1 MKTLSGRRA
10 VWLVLK
16 RELNTRLRT
25 RSFVIG
31 TVVLLVLLLGYVG
44 FQTSLAGSAEKNTVG
59 LTGQATGIARQLQVE
74 AVQAGR
80 QISTVTVT
88 DPAEGRKQV
97 EDGDLDALVSGSA
110 AKLTATYKS
119 SLDDQLRRVLD
130 QVAQQQVLD
139 GVLSSAQLAPAEVM
153 AQVDGTHVRDDP
165 ISPEPA
171 DHTQRLVVGLIVA
184 FLLYLSIITYGMMVA
199 QGVVEEK
206 SSRVVEILLAS
217 VRPWQLLLGK
227 VIGLGLVGLTQLVI
241 LAAAGLAAAS
251 ATGVFSLS
259 GFATGTLLWGLL
271 WYLLGFLL
279 YATIYGALGSLV
291 SRQEDTQSVVS
302 PLNIILIVGF
312 IAGINLLLQDPSGSG
327 TKVLSLIPL
336 LSPIL
341 MPARIST
348 GVAAGWEIALSL
360 GLTVAFVALL
370 TWVGGRIYGNSVLR
384 IGSRIK
390 LSEALRG

>member
-1 MKTLSGRRA
+1 MRTLSGRRA

-25 RSFVIG
+25 RSFVVG
-31 TVVLLVLLLGYVG
+31 TAVLLVLLLGYVV
-44 FQTSLAGSAEKNTVG
+44 FQTALAGSADRSTVG
-59 LTGQATGIARQLQVE
+59 LTGQAIGIARQLQTE
-74 AVQAGR
+74 AALAGR
-80 QISTVTVT
+80 EVTTVVVT
-88 DPAEGRKQV
+88 DPVEGRQKV
-97 EDGDLDALVSGSA
+97 ENGDIDALVSGSA
-110 AKLTATYKS
+110 AQLTATYKS
-119 SLDDQLRRVLD
+119 SLDEQLRHVLD

-139 GVLSSAQLAPAEVM
+139 GVLSSAQLEPAEVM
-153 AQVDGTHVRDDP
+153 ARVNGTHVQDDAL
-165 ISPEPA
+165 SPEPA
-171 DHTQRLVVGLIVA
+171 DHTQRLVVGLVVA
-184 FLLYLSIITYGMMVA
+184 FLLYMSIITYGMMVA

-241 LAAAGLAAAS
+241 LAVAGLAAAS
-251 ATGVFSLS
+251 VTGVFTLS
-259 GFATGTLLWGLL
+259 GFATGTALWGLL

-291 SRQEDTQSVVS
+291 SRQEDTQSVVG
-302 PLNIILIVGF
+302 PLNIILVVGF
-312 IAGINLLLQDPSGSG
+312 IAGFNLLVQNPAGSA
-327 TKVLSLIPL
+327 TKIVSLIPL

-348 GVAAGWEIALSL
+348 GAAAGWEIGLSL
-360 GLTVAFVALL
+360 ALTVALVALL
-370 TWVGGRIYGNSVLR
+370 TWLGGKIYGNSVLR

>member
-31 TVVLLVLLLGYVG
+31 TAVLLVLLLGYVG
-44 FQTSLAGSAEKNTVG
+44 FQTALAGSSDKSTVG
-59 LTGQATGIARQLQVE
+59 LTGQATGIAKQLQV
-74 AVQAGR
+74 AAAQSGR
-80 QISTVTVT
+80 QVETVTVT
-88 DPAEGRKQV
+88 DPAEGRQAV
-97 EDGDLDALVSGSA
+97 ENGDLDALVSGSA

-119 SLDDQLRRVLD
+119 ALDDQLRRVLD

-139 GVLSSAQLAPAEVM
+139 GVLSSAQLEPAVVM
-153 AQVDGTHVRDDP
+153 AQVNSTHVQDDAL
-165 ISPEPA
+165 SPEPA
-171 DHTQRLVVGLIVA
+171 DHTQRLVLGLIVA
-184 FLLYLSIITYGMMVA
+184 FLLYMSIITYGMMVA

-206 SSRVVEILLAS
+206 SSRVVELLLAS

-227 VIGLGLVGLTQLVI
+227 VIGIGLVGLTQLVVLGAVGL
-241 LAAAGLAAAS
+241 LAATV
-251 ATGVFSLS
+251 TGVFTLS
-259 GFATGTLLWGLL
+259 GFATGAVLWGLL

-291 SRQEDTQSVVS
+291 SRQEDTQSVVG
-302 PLNIILIVGF
+302 PLNIILVIGF
-312 IAGINLLLQDPSGSG
+312 VAGFNLLLQDPSG
-327 TKVLSLIPL
+327 TAVKVVSLVPL

-348 GVAAGWEIALSL
+348 GAAAGWEIGLSL
-360 GLTVAFVALL
+360 ALTLASVALL
-370 TWVGGRIYGNSVLR
+370 TWLGGKIYGNSVLR

>member
-1 MKTLSGRRA
+1 MKKLSGRRA
-10 VWLVLK
+10 VWLVMK

-25 RSFVIG
+25 RSFVVG

-44 FQTSLAGSAEKNTVG
+44 FQTSLAGSADKSTVG
-59 LTGQATGIARQLQVE
+59 LTGQATGIAQQLQV
-74 AVQAGR
+74 AATQSGR
-80 QISTVTVT
+80 HVDTVTVT
-88 DPAEGRKQV
+88 DPAEGRKKV

-119 SLDDQLRRVLD
+119 SLDEQLRKVLD

-139 GVLSSAQLAPAEVM
+139 GVLSSAQLEPADVM
-153 AQVDGTHVRDDP
+153 AQVNGTHVQDDP

-241 LAAAGLAAAS
+241 LGAAGLAAAS

-302 PLNIILIVGF
+302 PLNVILIVGF

-348 GVAAGWEIALSL
+348 GAAAGWEIALSL
-360 GLTVAFVALL
+360 GLTVALVALL
-370 TWVGGRIYGNSVLR
+370 TWLGGKIYGNSVLR

>member
-1 MKTLSGRRA
+1 MRTLSGRRA
-10 VWLVLK
+10 VWLVMK

-31 TVVLLVLLLGYVG
+31 TVVMLVLLLGYVG
-44 FQTSLAGSAEKNTVG
+44 FQTSLAGSADKSTVG

-74 AVQAGR
+74 AAQSGR
-80 QISTVTVT
+80 QISTVTIT
-88 DPAEGRKQV
+88 DPAEGRKKV

-119 SLDDQLRRVLD
+119 SLDNQLREVLD

-139 GVLSSAQLAPAEVM
+139 GVLSSAQLEPADVM
-153 AQVDGTHVRDDP
+153 AQVDGTHVQDDP

-184 FLLYLSIITYGMMVA
+184 FLLYISIITYGMMVA

-241 LAAAGLAAAS
+241 LAAAGLVAAS
-251 ATGVFSLS
+251 VTGVFTLS
-259 GFATGTLLWGLL
+259 GFATGALLWGLL

-291 SRQEDTQSVVS
+291 SRQEDTQSVVG
-302 PLNIILIVGF
+302 PLNIVLIVGF
-312 IAGINLLLQDPSGSG
+312 VTGFNLLLQDPSG
-327 TKVLSLIPL
+327 TAAKAVSLVPL
-336 LSPIL
+336 FSPIL
-341 MPARIST
+341 MPARIAT
-348 GVAAGWEIALSL
+348 GAAAGWEIALSL
-360 GLTVAFVALL
+360 GLTAALVALL
-370 TWVGGRIYGNSVLR
+370 TWLGGKIYGNSVLR

>member
-1 MKTLSGRRA
+1 MRTLSARRA

-31 TVVLLVLLLGYVG
+31 TAVLLVLLLGYVV
-44 FQTSLAGSAEKNTVG
+44 FQTALAGSANKSTVG
-59 LTGQATGIARQLQVE
+59 LTGQAIGIARQLQTE
-74 AVQAGR
+74 AALAG
-80 QISTVTVT
+80 QEVTTVVVT
-88 DPAEGRKQV
+88 DPAEGRQKV
-97 EDGDLDALVSGSA
+97 ENGDFDALVSGSA
-110 AKLTATYKS
+110 AQLTATYKS

-139 GVLSSAQLAPAEVM
+139 GVLSSAQLEPAEVM
-153 AQVDGTHVRDDP
+153 ARVNGTHVRDDA
-165 ISPEPA
+165 IAPEPA

-184 FLLYLSIITYGMMVA
+184 FLLYMSIITYGMMVA

-241 LAAAGLAAAS
+241 LAVAGLGAAS

-312 IAGINLLLQDPSGSG
+312 IAGINLLLRDPSG
-327 TKVLSLIPL
+327 TTVKVLSLVPL

-348 GVAAGWEIALSL
+348 GTAAGWEIALSL
-360 GLTVAFVALL
+360 GLTVALVALL
-370 TWVGGRIYGNSVLR
+370 TWLGGKIYGNSVLR

-390 LSEALRG
+390 LSEALRS

>member
-1 MKTLSGRRA
+1 MRTLSGRRA
-10 VWLVLK
+10 VWLVMK

-31 TVVLLVLLLGYVG
+31 TVVMLVLLLGYVG
-44 FQTSLAGSAEKNTVG
+44 FQTSLAGSADKSTVG

-74 AVQAGR
+74 AAQSGR
-80 QISTVTVT
+80 QISTVTIT
-88 DPAEGRKQV
+88 DPAEGRKKV

-119 SLDDQLRRVLD
+119 SLDGQLRKVLD

-139 GVLSSAQLAPAEVM
+139 GVLSSAQLEPADVM

-171 DHTQRLVVGLIVA
+171 DQTQRLVVGLIVA
-184 FLLYLSIITYGMMVA
+184 FLLYISIITYGMMVA

-241 LAAAGLAAAS
+241 LAAAGLVAAS
-251 ATGVFSLS
+251 VTGVFTLS
-259 GFATGTLLWGLL
+259 GFATGALLWGLL

-291 SRQEDTQSVVS
+291 SRQEDTQSVVG
-302 PLNIILIVGF
+302 PLNIVLIVGF
-312 IAGINLLLQDPSGSG
+312 VTGFNLLLQDPSG
-327 TKVLSLIPL
+327 TAAKAVSLVPL
-336 LSPIL
+336 FSPIL
-341 MPARIST
+341 MPARIAT
-348 GVAAGWEIALSL
+348 GAAAGWEIALSL
-360 GLTVAFVALL
+360 GLTAALVALL
-370 TWVGGRIYGNSVLR
+370 TWLGGKIYGNSVLR

>member
-1 MKTLSGRRA
+1 MRTLSARRA

-25 RSFVIG
+25 RSFVVG
-31 TVVLLVLLLGYVG
+31 TAVLLALLLGYVV
-44 FQTSLAGSAEKNTVG
+44 FQTALAGSSDKSTVG
-59 LTGQATGIARQLQVE
+59 LTGQAIGIARQLQTE
-74 AVQAGR
+74 AALSGR
-80 QISTVTVT
+80 EITTVVVT
-88 DPAEGRKQV
+88 DPAEGRQKV
-97 EDGDLDALVSGSA
+97 TDGDFDALVSGSA
-110 AKLTATYKS
+110 AQLTATYKS

-139 GVLSSAQLAPAEVM
+139 GVLSSAQLVPAEVM
-153 AQVDGTHVRDDP
+153 ARVHSTHVQDDA
-165 ISPEPA
+165 ISPQPA
-171 DHTQRLVVGLIVA
+171 DHTQRLVVGLVVA
-184 FLLYLSIITYGMMVA
+184 FLLYMSIITYGMMVA

-241 LAAAGLAAAS
+241 LAAVGVGAAT
-251 ATGVFSLS
+251 ATGVLTLS
-259 GFATGTLLWGLL
+259 GFTTGAVLWGLL

-291 SRQEDTQSVVS
+291 SRQEDTQSVVG
-302 PLNIILIVGF
+302 PLNIILVVGF
-312 IAGINLLLQDPSGSG
+312 VAGFNLLVQNPAGSA
-327 TKVLSLIPL
+327 TKIVSLIPL

-348 GVAAGWEIALSL
+348 GAASGWEIGLSL
-360 GLTVAFVALL
+360 TLTVACVALL
-370 TWVGGRIYGNSVLR
+370 TWLGGKIYGNSVLR

-390 LSEALRG
+390 LREALRG

>member
-1 MKTLSGRRA
+1 MRKLSGRRA
-10 VWLVLK
+10 VWLVMK

-25 RSFVIG
+25 RSFVVG

-44 FQTSLAGSAEKNTVG
+44 FQTSLAGSADKSTVG
-59 LTGQATGIARQLQVE
+59 LTGQATGIARQLQV
-74 AVQAGR
+74 AAAQSGR
-80 QISTVTVT
+80 HVDTVTVT
-88 DPAEGRKQV
+88 DPAEGRAKV

-119 SLDDQLRRVLD
+119 SLDDQLRKVLD

-139 GVLSSAQLAPAEVM
+139 GVLSSAQLEPAEVM
-153 AQVDGTHVRDDP
+153 AQVDGTHVQDDP

-171 DHTQRLVVGLIVA
+171 DQTQRLVVGLIVA
-184 FLLYLSIITYGMMVA
+184 FLLYISIITYGMMVA

-241 LAAAGLAAAS
+241 LGAAGLAAAS

-348 GVAAGWEIALSL
+348 GAAAGWEIALSL
-360 GLTVAFVALL
+360 GLTIALVAVL
-370 TWVGGRIYGNSVLR
+370 TWLGGKIYGNSVLR

-390 LSEALRG
+390 LREALRG

>member
-1 MKTLSGRRA
+1 MRTLSGRRA
-10 VWLVLK
+10 VWLVMK

-25 RSFVIG
+25 RSFVVG

-44 FQTSLAGSAEKNTVG
+44 FQSALAGSADKNTVG
-59 LTGQATGIARQLQVE
+59 LTGQAIGIAQQLQT
-74 AVQAGR
+74 QAALSGR
-80 QISTVTVT
+80 EISTVVVT
-88 DPAEGRKQV
+88 DPAEGRQKV

-119 SLDDQLRRVLD
+119 SLDDQLRKVLD
-130 QVAQQQVLD
+130 QVAQRQVLD
-139 GVLSSAQLAPAEVM
+139 GVLSSAQLEPAEVM
-153 AQVDGTHVRDDP
+153 AQVNGTHVRDDA

-171 DHTQRLVVGLIVA
+171 DHTERLIVGLIVA
-184 FLLYLSIITYGMMVA
+184 FLLYISIITYGTMVA

-241 LAAAGLAAAS
+241 LGAAGLAAAS
-251 ATGVFSLS
+251 VTGVFSLS

-312 IAGINLLLQDPSGSG
+312 IAGINLLLQDPSGTG
-327 TKVLSLIPL
+327 AKVLSLIPL

-341 MPARIST
+341 MPARISI
-348 GVAAGWEIALSL
+348 GVAAGWEVALSL
-360 GLTVAFVALL
+360 GLTVALVAVL
-370 TWVGGRIYGNSVLR
+370 TWLGGKIYGNSVLR

>member
-1 MKTLSGRRA
+1 MRTLSGRRA
-10 VWLVLK
+10 VWLVMK

-31 TVVLLVLLLGYVG
+31 TVVMLALLLGYVG
-44 FQTSLAGSAEKNTVG
+44 FQSALAGSADKSTVG
-59 LTGQATGIARQLQVE
+59 LTGQAIGIAQQLQT
-74 AVQAGR
+74 QAARSGQ
-80 QISTVTVT
+80 QISTVTIT
-88 DPAEGRKQV
+88 DPAEGRKKV

-119 SLDDQLRRVLD
+119 TLDKQLRTVLD

-139 GVLSSAQLAPAEVM
+139 GVLSSAQLEPAEVM
-153 AQVDGTHVRDDP
+153 AQVNGTHVQDDAL
-165 ISPEPA
+165 SPEPA
-171 DHTQRLVVGLIVA
+171 DHTERLVVGLIVA
-184 FLLYLSIITYGMMVA
+184 FLLYISIITYGMMVA

-241 LAAAGLAAAS
+241 LAGAGLVAAS

-259 GFATGTLLWGLL
+259 GFAGGALLWGLL

-291 SRQEDTQSVVS
+291 SRQEDTQSVVG
-302 PLNIILIVGF
+302 PINIVLIIGF
-312 IAGINLLLQDPSGSG
+312 VAGFNLLLQDPSGSAA
-327 TKVLSLIPL
+327 KVISLIPL

-341 MPARIST
+341 MPARIAT
-348 GVAAGWEIALSL
+348 GAAASWEIALSL
-360 GLTVAFVALL
+360 GLTVALVALL
-370 TWVGGRIYGNSVLR
+370 TWLGGKIYGNSVLR

>member
-1 MKTLSGRRA
+1 MRKLSGRRA
-10 VWLVLK
+10 VWLVMK

-31 TVVLLVLLLGYVG
+31 TVVMLVLLLGYVG
-44 FQTSLAGSAEKNTVG
+44 FQTSLAGAADENTVG

-74 AVQAGR
+74 AAQSGR

-88 DPAEGRKQV
+88 DPAEGRKKV

-110 AKLTATYKS
+110 AKLTATYQS
-119 SLDDQLRRVLD
+119 SLDDQLRKVLD

-139 GVLSSAQLAPAEVM
+139 GVLSSAQLEPADVM
-153 AQVDGTHVRDDP
+153 AQVDGTHVQDDP

-171 DHTQRLVVGLIVA
+171 DHTQRLIIGLIVA
-184 FLLYLSIITYGMMVA
+184 FLLYISIITYGMMVA

-241 LAAAGLAAAS
+241 LATAGLVAAS
-251 ATGVFSLS
+251 VTGVFTLS

-291 SRQEDTQSVVS
+291 SRQEDTQSVVT

-312 IAGINLLLQDPSGSG
+312 ISGINLLLQDPSGTG
-327 TKVLSLIPL
+327 VKVLSLIPL

-348 GVAAGWEIALSL
+348 GAAAGWEIALSL
-360 GLTVAFVALL
+360 GLTVALVALL
-370 TWVGGRIYGNSVLR
+370 TWLGGKIYGNSVLR

>member
-1 MKTLSGRRA
+1 MRTLSGRRA
-10 VWLVLK
+10 VWLVMK

-25 RSFVIG
+25 RSFVVG

-44 FQTSLAGSAEKNTVG
+44 FQSALAGSADKNTVG
-59 LTGQATGIARQLQVE
+59 LTGQAIGIAQQLQTE
-74 AVQAGR
+74 ATLSGR
-80 QISTVTVT
+80 EISTVVVT
-88 DPAEGRKQV
+88 DPAEGRQQV

-119 SLDDQLRRVLD
+119 SLDSQLRKVLD
-130 QVAQQQVLD
+130 QVAQRQVLD
-139 GVLSSAQLAPAEVM
+139 GVLSSAQLEPAEVM
-153 AQVDGTHVRDDP
+153 AQVNGTHVQDDA

-171 DHTQRLVVGLIVA
+171 DHTERLIVGLIVA
-184 FLLYLSIITYGMMVA
+184 FLLYISIITYGTMVA

-241 LAAAGLAAAS
+241 LGAAGLAAAS
-251 ATGVFSLS
+251 VTGVFSLS

-312 IAGINLLLQDPSGSG
+312 IAGINLLLQDPSGTG
-327 TKVLSLIPL
+327 AKVLSLIPL

-341 MPARIST
+341 MPARISI
-348 GVAAGWEIALSL
+348 GVAAGWEVALSL
-360 GLTVAFVALL
+360 GLTVALVALL
-370 TWVGGRIYGNSVLR
+370 TWLGGKIYGNSVLR

>member
-1 MKTLSGRRA
+1 MRTLSGRRA

-31 TVVLLVLLLGYVG
+31 TVVMLVLLLGYVG
-44 FQTSLAGSAEKNTVG
+44 FQAALAGAADKSTVG
-59 LTGQATGIARQLQVE
+59 LTGQATGIAQQLRTK
-74 AVQAGR
+74 AAQAG
-80 QISTVTVT
+80 QEISVVTVT
-88 DPAEGRKQV
+88 DPAEGRQKV

-119 SLDDQLRRVLD
+119 SLDTQLRTVLD

-139 GVLSSAQLAPAEVM
+139 GVLSAAQLEPADVM
-153 AQVDGTHVRDDP
+153 AQVNGTHVQDDAL
-165 ISPEPA
+165 SPEPA

-184 FLLYLSIITYGMMVA
+184 FLLYISIITYGTMVA

-206 SSRVVEILLAS
+206 ASRVVEILLAS

-227 VIGLGLVGLTQLVI
+227 VIGLGLVGLVQLVI
-241 LAAAGLAAAS
+241 LATAGLIAATVS
-251 ATGVFSLS
+251 GVFSLS
-259 GFATGTLLWGLL
+259 GFAGGALLWGLL

-291 SRQEDTQSVVS
+291 SRQEDTQSVVG
-302 PLNIILIVGF
+302 PINIVLIIGF
-312 IAGINLLLQDPSGSG
+312 VAGFNLLLQDPDGTG

-341 MPARIST
+341 MPARIAT
-348 GVAAGWEIALSL
+348 GAAAGWEIGLSL
-360 GLTVAFVALL
+360 GLTVALVALL
-370 TWVGGRIYGNSVLR
+370 TWLGGKIYGNSVLR

>member
-1 MKTLSGRRA
+1 MKKLSGRRA
-10 VWLVLK
+10 VWLVMK

-44 FQTSLAGSAEKNTVG
+44 FQTSLAGSADKSTVG
-59 LTGQATGIARQLQVE
+59 LTGQATGIAQQLQV
-74 AVQAGR
+74 AAAQSGR
-80 QISTVTVT
+80 HIDTVTVT
-88 DPAEGRKQV
+88 DPAEGRAKV
-97 EDGDLDALVSGSA
+97 EGGDLDALVSGSA

-139 GVLSSAQLAPAEVM
+139 GVLSSAQLEPAQVM
-153 AQVDGTHVRDDP
+153 AQVDGTHVHDDP

-171 DHTQRLVVGLIVA
+171 DHTQRLIVGLIVA

-241 LAAAGLAAAS
+241 LGAAGLAAAS

-312 IAGINLLLQDPSGSG
+312 IAGINLLLRDPSGSG

-348 GVAAGWEIALSL
+348 GAAAGWEIALSL
-360 GLTVAFVALL
+360 GLTVALVALL
-370 TWVGGRIYGNSVLR
+370 TWLGGKIYGNSVLR

>member
-1 MKTLSGRRA
+1 MRKLSGRRA
-10 VWLVLK
+10 VWLVMK

-25 RSFVIG
+25 RSFVVG

-44 FQTSLAGSAEKNTVG
+44 FQTSLAGSADKSTVG
-59 LTGQATGIARQLQVE
+59 LTGQATGIAQQLQV
-74 AVQAGR
+74 AAAQSGR
-80 QISTVTVT
+80 HIDTVTVT
-88 DPAEGRKQV
+88 DPAEGRQKV
-97 EDGDLDALVSGSA
+97 ENGDLDALVSGSA

-119 SLDDQLRRVLD
+119 SLDDQLRMVLD

-139 GVLSSAQLAPAEVM
+139 GVLSSAQLEPAEVM
-153 AQVDGTHVRDDP
+153 AQVNGTHVQDDA

-184 FLLYLSIITYGMMVA
+184 FLLYISIITYGMMVA

-241 LAAAGLAAAS
+241 LGAAGLAAAS
-251 ATGVFSLS
+251 VTGVFSLS

-312 IAGINLLLQDPSGSG
+312 IAGINLLLRDPSGSG

-348 GVAAGWEIALSL
+348 GAAAGWEIALSL
-360 GLTVAFVALL
+360 GLTVTLVALL
-370 TWVGGRIYGNSVLR
+370 TWLGGKIYGNSVLR

>member
-1 MKTLSGRRA
+1 MRKLSARRA
-10 VWLVLK
+10 VWLVMK

-44 FQTSLAGSAEKNTVG
+44 FQSALAGSADKSTVG
-59 LTGQATGIARQLQVE
+59 LTGQAIGIAQQLQTE
-74 AVQAGR
+74 AARSGQE
-80 QISTVTVT
+80 ISTVVVT
-88 DPAEGRKQV
+88 DPAEGRQKV
-97 EDGDLDALVSGSA
+97 ESGDLDALVSGSA

-119 SLDDQLRRVLD
+119 SLDSQLRRVLD
-130 QVAQQQVLD
+130 EVAQRQVLD
-139 GVLSSAQLAPAEVM
+139 GVLSSAQLDPADVM
-153 AQVDGTHVRDDP
+153 AQVNGTHVRDDAL
-165 ISPEPA
+165 SPEPA

-184 FLLYLSIITYGMMVA
+184 FLLYMSIITYGTMVA

-241 LAAAGLAAAS
+241 IGAAGLVAAS
-251 ATGVFSLS
+251 VTGVFTLS
-259 GFATGTLLWGLL
+259 GFATGALLWGLL

-312 IAGINLLLQDPSGSG
+312 VAGFNLLLQDPDG
-327 TKVLSLIPL
+327 TAAKVVSLVPL

-341 MPARIST
+341 MPARIAT
-348 GVAAGWEIALSL
+348 GSAAGWEIALSL

-370 TWVGGRIYGNSVLR
+370 TWLGGKIYRNSVLR
-384 IGSRIK
+384 VGSRIK

>member
-1 MKTLSGRRA
+1 MKKLSGRRA

-31 TVVLLVLLLGYVG
+31 TAVLLVLLLGYVG
-44 FQTSLAGSAEKNTVG
+44 FQTALAGSSDKSTVG
-59 LTGQATGIARQLQVE
+59 LTGQATGIAKQLQV
-74 AVQAGR
+74 AAAQSGR
-80 QISTVTVT
+80 EVETVTVT
-88 DPAEGRKQV
+88 DPAEGRQQV
-97 EDGDLDALVSGSA
+97 ENGDLDALVSGSA

-119 SLDDQLRRVLD
+119 ALDNQLRRVLD

-139 GVLSSAQLAPAEVM
+139 GVLSSAQLEPAEVM
-153 AQVDGTHVRDDP
+153 AQVSSTHVQDDAL
-165 ISPEPA
+165 SPEPA
-171 DHTQRLVVGLIVA
+171 DHTQRLVLGLIVA
-184 FLLYLSIITYGMMVA
+184 FLLYMSIITYGMMVA

-206 SSRVVEILLAS
+206 SSRVVELLLAS

-227 VIGLGLVGLTQLVI
+227 VIGIGLVGLTQLVI
-241 LAAAGLAAAS
+241 LGAVGLLAAT
-251 ATGVFSLS
+251 ATGVFTLS
-259 GFATGTLLWGLL
+259 GFATGAVLWGLL

-291 SRQEDTQSVVS
+291 SRQEDTQAVVG
-302 PLNIILIVGF
+302 PLNIILVVGF
-312 IAGINLLLQDPSGSG
+312 VAGFNLLLQDPSG
-327 TKVLSLIPL
+327 TAAKVVSLIPL

-348 GVAAGWEIALSL
+348 GAVTGWEIGLSL
-360 GLTVAFVALL
+360 ALTLATVALL
-370 TWVGGRIYGNSVLR
+370 TWLGGRIYGNSVLR

>member
-1 MKTLSGRRA
+1 MRTLSGRRA
-10 VWLVLK
+10 VWLVMK

-31 TVVLLVLLLGYVG
+31 TVVMLVLLLGYVG
-44 FQTSLAGSAEKNTVG
+44 FQSALSGSADKSTVG
-59 LTGQATGIARQLQVE
+59 LTGQATGIAQQLQVK
-74 AVQAGR
+74 AAQSGR
-80 QISTVTVT
+80 QISTVTIT
-88 DPAEGRKQV
+88 DPAEGRKKV

-119 SLDDQLRRVLD
+119 SLDDSLRTVLD

-139 GVLSSAQLAPAEVM
+139 GVLSAAQLQPADVM
-153 AQVDGTHVRDDP
+153 AQVNSTHVQDDAL
-165 ISPEPA
+165 SPEPA
-171 DHTQRLVVGLIVA
+171 DHTERLVVGLIVA
-184 FLLYLSIITYGMMVA
+184 FLLYISIITYGTMVA

-227 VIGLGLVGLTQLVI
+227 VIGLGLVGLVQLVI
-241 LAAAGLAAAS
+241 LATAGLIAAS
-251 ATGVFSLS
+251 VSGVFSLS
-259 GFATGTLLWGLL
+259 GFAGGALLWGLL

-291 SRQEDTQSVVS
+291 SRQEDTQSVVG
-302 PLNIILIVGF
+302 PINIVLIIGF
-312 IAGINLLLQDPSGSG
+312 VAGFNLLLQDPNG
-327 TKVLSLIPL
+327 TAAKVVSLIPL

-341 MPARIST
+341 MPARIAT
-348 GVAAGWEIALSL
+348 GAAAGWEIGLSL
-360 GLTVAFVALL
+360 GLTVGLVALL
-370 TWVGGRIYGNSVLR
+370 TWLGGKIYGNSVLR

>member
-1 MKTLSGRRA
+1 MRTLSGRRA
-10 VWLVLK
+10 VWLVMK

-31 TVVLLVLLLGYVG
+31 TVVMLVLLLGYVG
-44 FQTSLAGSAEKNTVG
+44 FQTALAGSADKRTVG
-59 LTGQATGIARQLQVE
+59 LTGQATGIAQQLQTK
-74 AVQAGR
+74 AAQSGQ

-88 DPAEGRKQV
+88 DPAEGRKKV

-119 SLDDQLRRVLD
+119 SLDSSLRTVLD

-139 GVLSSAQLAPAEVM
+139 GILSAAQLEPDDVM
-153 AQVDGTHVRDDP
+153 AQVNGTHVQDDAL
-165 ISPEPA
+165 SPEPA
-171 DHTQRLVVGLIVA
+171 DHTERLILGVIVA
-184 FLLYLSIITYGMMVA
+184 FLLYISIITYGMMVA

-241 LAAAGLAAAS
+241 LTAAGLIAAT
-251 ATGVFSLS
+251 ATGVLSLT
-259 GFATGTLLWGLL
+259 GFATGALLWGLL

-279 YATIYGALGSLV
+279 YAMIYGALGSLV
-291 SRQEDTQSVVS
+291 SRQEDTQSVVG
-302 PLNIILIVGF
+302 PINVVLIIGF
-312 IAGINLLLQDPSGSG
+312 VSGFNLLLQDPDGTA
-327 TKVLSLIPL
+327 TKVVSLIPL

-341 MPARIST
+341 MPARIAT
-348 GVAAGWEIALSL
+348 GAATGWEIGLSL
-360 GLTVAFVALL
+360 GLTAALVALL
-370 TWVGGRIYGNSVLR
+370 TWLGGKIYGNSVLR

>member
-1 MKTLSGRRA
+1 MRKLSGRRA
-10 VWLVLK
+10 VWLVMK

-31 TVVLLVLLLGYVG
+31 TIVMLVLLLGYVG
-44 FQTSLAGSAEKNTVG
+44 FQTSLAGGADKNTVG

-74 AVQAGR
+74 AAQSGR

-88 DPAEGRKQV
+88 DPAEGRKKV

-119 SLDDQLRRVLD
+119 SLDDQLREVLD

-139 GVLSSAQLAPAEVM
+139 GVLSSAQLEPADVM
-153 AQVDGTHVRDDP
+153 AQVDGTHVQDDP

-171 DHTQRLVVGLIVA
+171 DHTQRLIIGLIVA
-184 FLLYLSIITYGMMVA
+184 FLLYISIITYGMMVA

-241 LAAAGLAAAS
+241 LAAAGLVAAS
-251 ATGVFSLS
+251 VTGVFTLS

-291 SRQEDTQSVVS
+291 SRQEDTQSVVT

-312 IAGINLLLQDPSGSG
+312 ISGINLLLQDPSGTG
-327 TKVLSLIPL
+327 VKVLSLIPL

-348 GVAAGWEIALSL
+348 GAAAGWEIALSL
-360 GLTVAFVALL
+360 GLTVALVALL
-370 TWVGGRIYGNSVLR
+370 TWLGGKIYGNSVLR

>member
-10 VWLVLK
+10 VWLVMK

-25 RSFVIG
+25 RSFVVG

-44 FQTSLAGSAEKNTVG
+44 FQTALAGSSDKSTVG
-59 LTGQATGIARQLQVE
+59 LTGQAIGIAQQLQT
-74 AVQAGR
+74 QAALSGR
-80 QISTVTVT
+80 EVSTIVVT
-88 DPAEGRKQV
+88 DPAEGRKKV

-119 SLDDQLRRVLD
+119 SLDDQLRKVLD
-130 QVAQQQVLD
+130 QVAQRQVLD
-139 GVLSSAQLAPAEVM
+139 GVLSSAQLEPAEVM
-153 AQVDGTHVRDDP
+153 AQVNSTHVRDDAL
-165 ISPEPA
+165 SPEPA
-171 DHTQRLVVGLIVA
+171 DHTQRLVVGLVVA
-184 FLLYLSIITYGMMVA
+184 FLLYMSIITYGMMVA

-241 LAAAGLAAAS
+241 LAAAGLVAAS
-251 ATGVFSLS
+251 VTGVFTLS
-259 GFATGTLLWGLL
+259 GFATGAALWGLL

-291 SRQEDTQSVVS
+291 SRQEDTQSVVG
-302 PLNIILIVGF
+302 PLNIILVVGF
-312 IAGINLLLQDPSGSG
+312 IAGFNLLVQDPSSSA
-327 TKVLSLIPL
+327 TKVVSLIPL

-348 GVAAGWEIALSL
+348 GAAAGWEIALSL
-360 GLTVAFVALL
+360 GLTVACVALL
-370 TWVGGRIYGNSVLR
+370 TWLGGKIYGNSVLR

>member
-1 MKTLSGRRA
+1 MRTLSGRRA
-10 VWLVLK
+10 VWLVMK

-31 TVVLLVLLLGYVG
+31 TVVMLVLLLGYVG
-44 FQTSLAGSAEKNTVG
+44 FQTSLAGSADKSTVG
-59 LTGQATGIARQLQVE
+59 LTGQATGIARQLQTE
-74 AVQAGR
+74 AALSGR
-80 QISTVTVT
+80 EISTVVVT
-88 DPAEGRKQV
+88 DPEEGRAKV
-97 EDGDLDALVSGSA
+97 ENGDFDALVSGSA

-139 GVLSSAQLAPAEVM
+139 GVLASAQLEPAEVM
-153 AQVDGTHVRDDP
+153 ARVNSTHVQDDA

-171 DHTQRLVVGLIVA
+171 DHTQRLVVGLVVA
-184 FLLYLSIITYGMMVA
+184 FLLYMSIITYGMMVA

-241 LAAAGLAAAS
+241 LAAAGLVAAS
-251 ATGVFSLS
+251 VTGVFTLS
-259 GFATGTLLWGLL
+259 GFATGAALWGLL

-291 SRQEDTQSVVS
+291 SRQEDTQSVVG
-302 PLNIILIVGF
+302 PLNIVLIVGF
-312 IAGINLLLQDPSGSG
+312 VTGFNLLLQDPSG
-327 TKVLSLIPL
+327 TAAKAVSLVPL
-336 LSPIL
+336 FSPIL
-341 MPARIST
+341 MPARIAT
-348 GVAAGWEIALSL
+348 GAAAGWEIALSL
-360 GLTVAFVALL
+360 GLTAALVALL
-370 TWVGGRIYGNSVLR
+370 TWLGGKIYGNSVLR

>member
-1 MKTLSGRRA
+1 MRTLSARRA

-25 RSFVIG
+25 RSFVVG
-31 TVVLLVLLLGYVG
+31 TAVLLVLLLGYVF
-44 FQTSLAGSAEKNTVG
+44 FQTALAGSSNKSTVG
-59 LTGQATGIARQLQVE
+59 LTGQAIGIARQLQTE
-74 AVQAGR
+74 AALSGR
-80 QISTVTVT
+80 EITTIVVT
-88 DPAEGRKQV
+88 DPAEGRKKV
-97 EDGDLDALVSGSA
+97 ADGDFDALVSGSA

-139 GVLSSAQLAPAEVM
+139 GVLSSAQLEPAEVM
-153 AQVDGTHVRDDP
+153 ARVTSTHVQDDAITP
-165 ISPEPA
+165 QPA
-171 DHTQRLVVGLIVA
+171 DHTQRLVVGLVVA
-184 FLLYLSIITYGMMVA
+184 FLLYMSIITYGMMVA

-241 LAAAGLAAAS
+241 LGAVGLGAAT
-251 ATGVFSLS
+251 ATGVFTLS
-259 GFATGTLLWGLL
+259 GFATGAVLWGLL

-291 SRQEDTQSVVS
+291 SRQEDTQSVVG
-302 PLNIILIVGF
+302 PLNIILVVGF
-312 IAGINLLLQDPSGSG
+312 IAGFNLLVQNPDGSA
-327 TKVLSLIPL
+327 TKIVSLIPL

-348 GVAAGWEIALSL
+348 GAAAGWEIGLSL
-360 GLTVAFVALL
+360 ALTVTCVALL
-370 TWVGGRIYGNSVLR
+370 TWLGGKIYGNSVLR

>member
-1 MKTLSGRRA
+1 MRKLSGRRA
-10 VWLVLK
+10 VWLVMK

-31 TVVLLVLLLGYVG
+31 TIVMLVLLLGYVG
-44 FQTSLAGSAEKNTVG
+44 FQTSLAGAADKNTVG

-74 AVQAGR
+74 AAQSGR

-88 DPAEGRKQV
+88 DPAEGRKKV

-119 SLDDQLRRVLD
+119 SLDDQLREVLD

-139 GVLSSAQLAPAEVM
+139 GVLSSAQLEPADVM
-153 AQVDGTHVRDDP
+153 AQVDGTHVQDDP

-171 DHTQRLVVGLIVA
+171 DHTQRLIIGLIVA
-184 FLLYLSIITYGMMVA
+184 FLLYISIITYGMMVA

-241 LAAAGLAAAS
+241 LAAAGLVAAS
-251 ATGVFSLS
+251 VTGVFTLS

-291 SRQEDTQSVVS
+291 SRQEDTQSVVT

-312 IAGINLLLQDPSGSG
+312 ISGINLLLQDPSGTG
-327 TKVLSLIPL
+327 VKVLSLIPL

-348 GVAAGWEIALSL
+348 GAAAGWEIALSL
-360 GLTVAFVALL
+360 GLTVALVALL
-370 TWVGGRIYGNSVLR
+370 TWLGGKIYGNSVLR

>member
-1 MKTLSGRRA
+1 MRKLSGRRA
-10 VWLVLK
+10 VWLVMK

-31 TVVLLVLLLGYVG
+31 TIVMLVLLLGYVG
-44 FQTSLAGSAEKNTVG
+44 FQTSLAGAADKNTVG

-74 AVQAGR
+74 AAQSGR

-88 DPAEGRKQV
+88 DPAEGRKKV

-119 SLDDQLRRVLD
+119 SLDEQLREVLD

-139 GVLSSAQLAPAEVM
+139 GVLSSAQLEPADVM
-153 AQVDGTHVRDDP
+153 AQVDGTHVQDDP

-171 DHTQRLVVGLIVA
+171 DHTQRLIIGLIVA
-184 FLLYLSIITYGMMVA
+184 FLLYISIITYGMMVA

-241 LAAAGLAAAS
+241 LAAAGLVAAS
-251 ATGVFSLS
+251 VTGVFTLS

-291 SRQEDTQSVVS
+291 SRQEDTQSVVT

-312 IAGINLLLQDPSGSG
+312 ISGINLLLQDPSGTG
-327 TKVLSLIPL
+327 VKVLSLIPL

-348 GVAAGWEIALSL
+348 GAAAGWEIALSL
-360 GLTVAFVALL
+360 GLTVALVALL
-370 TWVGGRIYGNSVLR
+370 TWLGGKIYGNSVLR